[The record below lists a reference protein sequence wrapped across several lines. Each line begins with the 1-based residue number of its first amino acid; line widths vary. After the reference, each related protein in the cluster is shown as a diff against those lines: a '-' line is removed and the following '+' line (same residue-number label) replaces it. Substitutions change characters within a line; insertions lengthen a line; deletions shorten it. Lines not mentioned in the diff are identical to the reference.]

1 MKHTTLN
8 IQNIWNKFL
17 KLDLLKVKVEQK
29 DGSEQILDR
38 YLVQG
43 KDATS
48 ALLYDRKNNLVLMV
62 EQFRIGMIGEDS
74 ALSLECPAGLI
85 DDGETAEQAIVRE
98 VNEET
103 GLSITENMLNKVTDS
118 TYFSCGVLS
127 SKITV
132 FTCPCDLSN
141 VVDGQVYGE
150 DHDEY
155 IITRLIPYSTMI
167 KRLKNHEIKH
177 ITQVAALQY
186 AILQDH
192 YAL

>member
-1 MKHTTLN
+1 MKHTILS

-17 KLDLLKVKVEQK
+17 KLDLLKIKVEQE
-29 DGSEQILDR
+29 DGTEQILDR
-38 YLVQG
+38 YLVKG

-48 ALLYDRKNNLVLMV
+48 VLLYDRCNDLVLMV
-62 EQFRIGMIGEDS
+62 EQFRVGMIEEES

-103 GLSITENMLNKVTDS
+103 GLLITEKMLNKVTDS
-118 TYFSCGVLS
+118 TYFSCGTLS

-132 FTCPCDLSN
+132 FTCECNLSN
-141 VVDGQVYGE
+141 VKDGQVYGE
-150 DHDEY
+150 DEDEY
-155 IITRLIPYSTMI
+155 IITRLVPYSTMI

-177 ITQVAALQY
+177 ITQVAALQFAVLKDY
-186 AILQDH
+186 